1 MNKGSSA
8 QPLMPMLTQTSIQFR
23 AARSSED
30 FLIAEHFYRMWRD
43 IGISEK
49 DIQPNWQGTTQEF
62 IQQARQTLGYQAF
75 VAEVEGAVVGS
86 ASCQLYA
93 GLYPQ
98 ILTEQHRKYGYIWGV
113 YVEPT
118 YRKQGI
124 ATRLTQLSVD
134 YLTSLGCTRALLNAA
149 PEARSIYQSL
159 EFVEGNTMWLDF

>member
-1 MNKGSSA
+1 
-8 QPLMPMLTQTSIQFR
+8 MLTQTSIQFR
-23 AARSSED
+23 AANSSED
-30 FLIAEHFYRMWRD
+30 SLIAEHFYRMWRD
-43 IGISEK
+43 IGVAKK
-49 DIQPNWQGTTQEF
+49 DIQPNWREITLKF
-62 IQQARQTLGYQAF
+62 IQQARQTSLGYQAF
-75 VAEVEGAVVGS
+75 IAEVEGAVVGS

-118 YRKQGI
+118 YRKRGI

-134 YLTSLGCTRALLNAA
+134 YLKSLGCTRALLNAA